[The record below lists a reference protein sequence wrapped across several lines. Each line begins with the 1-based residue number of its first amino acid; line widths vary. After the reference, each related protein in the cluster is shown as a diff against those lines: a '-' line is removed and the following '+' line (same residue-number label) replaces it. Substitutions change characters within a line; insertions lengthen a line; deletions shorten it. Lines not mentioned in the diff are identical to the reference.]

1 MGRRGR
7 DGGRRRMDRQKAQ
20 KTLSLMVARNDDI
33 EWSVIVTSCS
43 GEGAKH
49 QQGWQW
55 CREEGGREKRS
66 NLT

>member
-43 GEGAKH
+43 RKGQTTNRDGSGAVRR
-49 QQGWQW
+49 G
-55 CREEGGREKRS
+55 GGRKGVI
-66 NLT
+66 